1 MDNKGNCRANHYGI
15 DITPIG
21 KEIKKARI
29 EKHITRERL
38 AETVEYSDRQ
48 IQSIENKGKFPSVPL
63 LLYLCKIFHVSLD
76 HFIFDKE
83 LVSKSS
89 IRRQLDSVLDTL
101 DDKDLLVI
109 KATAESL
116 CKAKETAED

>member
-1 MDNKGNCRANHYGI
+1 MNDKKLFRENHYGI
-15 DITPIG
+15 NFAPIG
-21 KEIKKARI
+21 KAIEKARV
-29 EKHITRERL
+29 EKRITRESI
-38 AETVEYSDRQ
+38 AETVDYSVRQ
-48 IQSIENKGKFPSVPL
+48 IQAIERENQLPSVPL

-76 HFIFDKE
+76 HFIFDTE
-83 LVSKSS
+83 PISKSS

-101 DDKDLLVI
+101 DDRDLLVI